1 MIFYDLTY
9 KLNNCDITINYL
21 NFQTLSSVENDKQ
34 ESLNKQEIFSEI
46 EMENASEPG
55 KNKAQ
60 ENNEAESEI
69 KTKKKRVPRRVIH
82 FSDGIVEEFS
92 TDSEDEEE
100 KRKSALIEEGKIK
113 LDLSQ
118 ISRVK
123 AKSAFISPT
132 SLIVH

>member
-1 MIFYDLTY
+1 MS
-9 KLNNCDITINYL
+9 N
-21 NFQTLSSVENDKQ
+21 VENDKQ
-34 ESLNKQEIFSEI
+34 ESLNKQEVFSEI
-46 EMENASEPG
+46 EMEYSSKAG
-55 KNKAQ
+55 KNEAQ
-60 ENNEAESEI
+60 ENNESESEN
-69 KTKKKRVPRRVIH
+69 KKKKRVPRRVIH

-123 AKSAFISPT
+123 AKSATISPT